1 MVVTKRLSSRLGR
14 RPSLLATLVVALLA
28 LALVPSVS
36 WARAKTG
43 SLTVNVAEGSG
54 SSSQFKAY
62 QLFSA
67 DVADDD
73 GTNKVVSNVTWAS
86 SSAQAVVT
94 AQIKASDPTFTGT
107 TAQECAE
114 WLDKNVPSDSSSASS
129 SPVVLAIAKA
139 MMTSRVTPTSVTAG
153 DRTELAEGYWLLV
166 SDDMAVGTGQSGTS
180 PILVV
185 VGGLPVTAST
195 KSSVPTV
202 EKTVLEDSTDAWQKQ
217 ADATVGDSLYW
228 KLQATIPAG
237 IKGYTT
243 YGITFH
249 DTLTAGLS
257 SASNVRVYVA
267 AGTSGDEWE
276 KGSSAPDGW
285 TELDPSEYTVSSEAQ
300 SSGSR
305 LDVTVT
311 DLVKSATDH
320 GMDFSSGLRV
330 VVTYDAP
337 LSSEAGHG
345 FDASNVDTVTLR
357 YPRSPYSD
365 TYSET
370 EESTAVAYTWD
381 LSLIKRDSSS
391 DAKLAGAVLRI
402 TDDRGRHLTQSGSWT
417 TEDATVTTDANGL
430 VTVGGVDSGTFD
442 VEEVSAPQ
450 GYDAFSGSRRITLSV
465 TLDPDQIVSG
475 KDKAANEAGLEAVSP
490 LRVDSFDAYAGTAQ
504 VSVLDDATPK
514 TPAGKAAKGIAKAV
528 SSMLPKT
535 GDPTSFIPVA
545 ILVVAGVAAIVA
557 SRRLRGR
564 GDGR

>member
-1 MVVTKRLSSRLGR
+1 MTKRLSSRMGHH
-14 RPSLLATLVVALLA
+14 PSLLVTLVVALLA
-28 LALVPSVS
+28 LALVPSAS

-54 SSSQFKAY
+54 SSSQLKAY

-73 GTNKVVSNVTWAS
+73 GTNKVTSNIAWAS

-139 MMTSRVTPTSVTAG
+139 MMTSSATATSVTAG
-153 DRTELAEGYWLLV
+153 ETTEFAEGYWLLV
-166 SDDMAVGTGQSGTS
+166 SDDTAVGTGQSGTS

-185 VGGLPVTAST
+185 VGGLPVTASV

-217 ADATVGDSLYW
+217 ADATVGDELNW

-237 IKGYTT
+237 IKGYAT

-249 DTLTAGLS
+249 DTLPAGLS
-257 SASNVRVYVA
+257 TPSNVHVYVA
-267 AGTSGDEWE
+267 AGISGDEWE
-276 KGSSAPDGW
+276 KGASAPDGW
-285 TELDPSEYTVSSEAQ
+285 TELDSSEYTVSSEAR
-300 SSGSR
+300 SAGST

-311 DLVKSATDH
+311 DLVKSAAAH

-337 LSSEAGHG
+337 LSAEAGRG
-345 FDASNVDTVTLR
+345 FDAPNVNTVTLR

-365 TYSET
+365 TYAET

-381 LSLIKRDSSS
+381 LSLTKRDSSS

-402 TDDRGRHLTQSGSWT
+402 TDDRGRHLTQDGSWT
-417 TEDATVTTDANGL
+417 TQDATVTTDANGL
-430 VTVGGVDSGTFD
+430 VTVSGVDSGTFD

-450 GYDAFSGSRRITLSV
+450 GYDAFAGFRRITLSV

-475 KDKAANEAGLEAVSP
+475 KDKTANEAGLKAVSP

-514 TPAGKAAKGIAKAV
+514 TPAGKVAKGIAKAV

-545 ILVVAGVAAIVA
+545 LLVVAGVAAIVA

-564 GDGR
+564 DDGK